1 MNHQFNHHTTQS
13 RTIEDELYV
22 AGIYLLFLIPV
33 CILLYL
39 WLRVRLP
46 IFRLPCLLHALTGY
60 YCPGCGGTRAVYA
73 LLHLHPIRSFLY
85 HPLVPYAAAVYG
97 WFMLSQTIERLT
109 HHRLRIGMRAH
120 AGWLWGALGIVIVNV
135 IVRNGALF
143 FFDVDLFDLI
153 PLLI

>member
-1 MNHQFNHHTTQS
+1 MNHQSQYTTQPK
-13 RTIEDELYV
+13 TIEDELYV
-22 AGIYLLFLIPV
+22 AGIYMLFLSLA
-33 CILLYL
+33 CILLYH

-97 WFMLSQTIERLT
+97 WFMLSQTVERLT
-109 HHRLRIGMRAH
+109 RHRLHIGMHAH
-120 AGWLWGALGIVIVNV
+120 TGWLWGALVIVIVNV
-135 IVRNGALF
+135 LVRNGALF
-143 FFDVDLFDLI
+143 FFHVDLFDLI
-153 PLLI
+153 LLMT